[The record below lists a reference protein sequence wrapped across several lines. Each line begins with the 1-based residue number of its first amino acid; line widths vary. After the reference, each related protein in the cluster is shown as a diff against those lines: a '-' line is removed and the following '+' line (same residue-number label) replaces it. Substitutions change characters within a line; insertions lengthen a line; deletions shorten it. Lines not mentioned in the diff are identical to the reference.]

1 MLGVVP
7 FDRRKI
13 KAEEEEKKRSR
24 NTLPT
29 YHPLQAAARQH
40 VTYLSPLQAAAGQ
53 HVTYLPPLQAAAGQH
68 GAAQAP

>member
-24 NTLPT
+24 L
-29 YHPLQAAARQH
+29 
-40 VTYLSPLQAAAGQ
+40 VVSSE
-53 HVTYLPPLQAAAGQH
+53 
-68 GAAQAP
+68 